1 VIARPPGEAVTWPE
15 MSEPAVRPAP
25 AQARTGGHHWA
36 PALFV
41 TGIFALAFNLR
52 GAITSLPPVFPELAS
67 ALHLSSLKIAMLAA
81 APVLCFAVFSIPA
94 APLARRFGEERVLLF
109 SLVLLAAGLLARGA
123 LPRVMLF
130 PGTVLAGAAIA
141 LMNVLLPS
149 LVKRRRPDHA
159 GLLIGVYL
167 LALAAGAILGSL
179 IAVPVFQSSGGSAL
193 LSLGLWALPA
203 AAAVLAWLPQ
213 WRFRTTPNGQDGG
226 PPGRRPLVK
235 VSRHLLAWQVMGFMG
250 LQSLIYYSAL
260 SWLPILL
267 RDRGA
272 GAEHAGNLLA
282 LMNLGNA
289 VTALLAPMFAH
300 RARDQRW
307 LIAAT
312 VTASAVGLAGAW
324 FAPLAGAPAW
334 TLLFGLGQGAALG
347 LAIYFTAARA
357 PDPVTSASLS
367 AFTQGAGYLV
377 ATAGPLVVGF
387 LHAVTGNWTVPVL
400 AMLIVIVAEGAV
412 GWQAGGARIL
422 PAADGY

>member
-1 VIARPPGEAVTWPE
+1 

-25 AQARTGGHHWA
+25 AQARTGGHLWA

-41 TGIFALAFNLR
+41 TGMLALAFNLR
-52 GAITSLPPVFPELAS
+52 GAITSLPPVFPELATT
-67 ALHLSSLKIAMLAA
+67 LHLSSLTIALLAA
-81 APVLCFAVFSIPA
+81 TPVLCFAVFSIPA
-94 APLARRFGEERVLLF
+94 APLARRFGEERVLLAA
-109 SLVLLAAGLLARGA
+109 LLLLAVGLLARGA
-123 LPRVMLF
+123 LPRLLLF

-149 LVKRRRPDHA
+149 LVKRRRPAQA

-167 LALAAGAILGSL
+167 LSLAAGAILGSL
-179 IAVPVFQSSGGSAL
+179 IAVPVFQSSGGSARIT
-193 LSLGLWALPA
+193 LGLWALPA
-203 AAAVLAWLPQ
+203 LAAVLAWLPQ
-213 WRFRTTPNGQDGG
+213 RRFRTTPAGQGG
-226 PPGRRPLVK
+226 LAGGRPLVK
-235 VSRHLLAWQVMGFMG
+235 VSRHVLAWQVMGFMG

-260 SWLPILL
+260 SWLPIML
-267 RDRGA
+267 RGRGT
-272 GAEHAGNLLA
+272 GAEHAGSLLA
-282 LMNLGNA
+282 LMNFGNA
-289 VTALLAPMFAH
+289 VTALLAPMVAQ
-300 RARDQRW
+300 RARDKRW

-312 VTASAVGLAGAW
+312 VTISAVGLAGVW

-377 ATAGPLVVGF
+377 ATAGPLLVGF

-400 AMLIVIVAEGAV
+400 VMLVVIVFEGAV
-412 GWQAGGARIL
+412 GWQAGRDRTL
-422 PAADGY
+422 PAAPAP

>member
-1 VIARPPGEAVTWPE
+1 

-25 AQARTGGHHWA
+25 AEARTGRHTWA
-36 PALFV
+36 AALFV
-41 TGIFALAFNLR
+41 TGMIALAFNLR

-67 ALHLSSLKIAMLAA
+67 ALHLSSLKVALLAA
-81 APVLCFAVFSIPA
+81 TPVLCFAVFSIPA
-94 APLARRFGEERVLLF
+94 APLSRRFGEERVLLA
-109 SLVLLAAGLLARGA
+109 SLVLLAVGLLARGA
-123 LPRVMLF
+123 WPEVLLF
-130 PGTVLAGAAIA
+130 PGTVIAGAAIA

-149 LVKRRRPDHA
+149 LVKRRRPDQA

-167 LALAAGAILGSL
+167 LSLAAGAILGSL
-179 IAVPVFQSSGGSAL
+179 LAVPVYQSSGGSARL
-193 LSLGLWALPA
+193 TLGLWALPA
-203 AAAVLAWLPQ
+203 LAAALAWLPQ
-213 WRFRTTPNGQDGG
+213 WRFRITPASPG
-226 PPGRRPLVK
+226 GRRSDGRRLVK

-272 GAEHAGNLLA
+272 GAVHAGSLLA
-282 LMNLGNA
+282 LMNFGNA
-289 VTALLAPMFAH
+289 VTALLAPLLAQ

-312 VTASAVGLAGAW
+312 VAASAVGLAGVW
-324 FAPLAGAPAW
+324 FAPLSEAAAW
-334 TLLFGLGQGAALG
+334 TLVFGLGQGASLG

-377 ATAGPLVVGF
+377 ATIGPLAVGF
-387 LHAVTGNWTVPVL
+387 LHARTGSWTAPVL
-400 AMLIVIVAEGAV
+400 ALLVVLVFQAIV
-412 GWQAGGARIL
+412 GWQAARARTL
-422 PAADGY
+422 PAAPLW